1 MDNWNLYFTKA
12 GEYLKIGIAK
22 DVKARLSALQTG
34 NPVRLELRGIIN
46 NLSKNKAKEYEKKFH
61 EFYKNCREKGEW
73 FKRSNFEMYDEESRT
88 IIDGDGGF
96 FLDGIV
102 GKEAD
107 DDD

>member
-1 MDNWNLYFTKA
+1 VNNWNLYFVEA

-34 NPVRLELRGIIN
+34 NPIRLELRGIID

-61 EFYKNCREKGEW
+61 KFYKYHRESGEW
-73 FKRSNFEMYDEESRT
+73 FKRSSFEMYDEGSRT

-96 FLDGIV
+96 FLDAII

-107 DDD
+107 DDC